1 MKIFL
6 TDVKLI
12 RVLNTERICK
22 EPQPITRRPTKARLP
37 TFPHGNRE
45 WKKGHVRKDETNKR
59 EIFHNTGNTYV
70 STAQWTSKEP
80 FLREVEKMMPWHGPK
95 V

>member
-12 RVLNTERICK
+12 RKHEET
-22 EPQPITRRPTKARLP
+22 PTDLQRTTANYKARLP

-45 WKKGHVRKDETNKR
+45 WKKGHVRKEETNKR

-70 STAQWTSKEP
+70 STAQ
-80 FLREVEKMMPWHGPK
+80 
-95 V
+95 

>member
-1 MKIFL
+1 MGLLK
-6 TDVKLI
+6 TD
-12 RVLNTERICK
+12 RFRK
-22 EPQPITRRPTKARLP
+22 ESQTRRLFASNQRARLP

-70 STAQWTSKEP
+70 STVQ
-80 FLREVEKMMPWHGPK
+80 
-95 V
+95 